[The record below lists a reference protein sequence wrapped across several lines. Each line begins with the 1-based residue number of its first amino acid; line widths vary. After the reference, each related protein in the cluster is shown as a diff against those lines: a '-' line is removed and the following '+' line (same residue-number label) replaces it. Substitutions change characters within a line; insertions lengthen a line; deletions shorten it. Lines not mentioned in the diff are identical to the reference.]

1 MAKDNFKPV
10 DPRKKIKGKY
20 VGTFNYTWNAA
31 KKASVTL
38 KQIAV
43 LRWGKSAIREYP
55 SRGRYSI
62 KYRKYKLLVRAA
74 TKYPRDNLKI
84 VIRKIHSAMSYKD
97 IHPKDPIY

>member
-31 KKASVTL
+31 KKAGVTL

-43 LRWGKSAIREYP
+43 LRWGKPAISKNP
-55 SRGRYSI
+55 STGPHSI

-74 TKYPRDNLKI
+74 AKYPRDNLKI
-84 VIRKIHSAMSYKD
+84 MISKIHAAMIYKGM
-97 IHPKDPIY
+97 HPKGPIF